1 MNFSEISNDIRQGLR
16 SESVAQAQARVR
28 APAGSAESK
37 AASPAVGSKGDE
49 NALADRPHTV
59 SRDEAIALAADIEKV
74 LEANNVKLKF
84 NIIEENDT
92 VQVEIVNGEGK
103 TIRKIP
109 SDDMIKLSESLES
122 LDRGFIDAR
131 S

>member
-16 SESVAQAQARVR
+16 SESMAQAQARVR
-28 APAGSAESK
+28 TPVGDTKSGAAPQ
-37 AASPAVGSKGDE
+37 AVGTDGE
-49 NALADRPHTV
+49 NALAARPSTL
-59 SRDEAIALAADIEKV
+59 SREEATALAADIEKV

-84 NIIEENDT
+84 NILEENDT

-109 SDDMIKLSESLES
+109 SDDMIKLSKSLEN

>member
-1 MNFSEISNDIRQGLR
+1 MNFSEISRERDLRQEGVTPAQTVVRPPARDPGTKETPKIRND
-16 SESVAQAQARVR
+16 
-28 APAGSAESK
+28 
-37 AASPAVGSKGDE
+37 
-49 NALADRPHTV
+49 NA
-59 SRDEAIALAADIEKV
+59 RDEKPAPLSREDVAALAAGMEKT

-84 NIIEENDT
+84 NIIEDNNT

-109 SDDMIKLSESLES
+109 SDDMIKLSKSLEN
-122 LDRGFIDAR
+122 LERGFLDAR

>member
-1 MNFSEISNDIRQGLR
+1 MNFSEISNDIRQSLR
-16 SESVAQAQARVR
+16 SESVAPAQAKVR
-28 APAGSAESK
+28 APARDAESET
-37 AASPAVGSKGDE
+37 APLAVNRSGE
-49 NALADRPHTV
+49 NALANRPHTL
-59 SRDEAIALAADIEKV
+59 SKDEATALAADIEKV

-92 VQVEIVNGEGK
+92 VQVEIVNNEGK

-109 SDDMIKLSESLES
+109 SDDMIKLSKSLES

>member
-1 MNFSEISNDIRQGLR
+1 MNFSEISNDMRQGLR

-28 APAGSAESK
+28 APSGEAGSGAVSQ
-37 AASPAVGSKGDE
+37 AVGKGE
-49 NALADRPHTV
+49 GNTLADRPHTL
-59 SRDEAIALAADIEKV
+59 SKEEATALAADIEKV

-84 NIIEENDT
+84 NILEENDT

-109 SDDMIKLSESLES
+109 SDDMIKLSKSLES
-122 LDRGFIDAR
+122 LDRGFIDTR